1 MLTALLLDAHHS
13 HSIGLYRNNL
23 VACSKRYNF
32 LFVAKSSKVKVFVPT
47 YPTQAVSKPL
57 LTLHG
62 PEELPELR
70 TQGYIDC
77 NVPHTINNMI
87 VADLGTEEVLLVA
100 NDCGYVTLWY
110 TKHLIQRN
118 GNMDIWFDVHK
129 SAWGISVH
137 KAKRLI
143 AISSNTTMISV
154 YEMGSEAVDSSR
166 PPRGAQYPIVLS
178 ANHQNVPCVAFLDD
192 DSGRWLA
199 ATDITGSVI
208 LYDLLREARTMTEY
222 KGQGWTVTFL
232 CESNFLW
239 VEHEEFMEMIERAR
253 EEAQKEARRGLLSFA
268 TRRFDDDSDGDEAD
282 DWASDV
288 QMTLYGGGSEDEEYQ
303 DGVSDQLSYSDE
315 DEDEDDDDGDDE
327 DDDEEMS
334 DEDPDIEMN
343 FTALEEAI
351 LSHDAQNL
359 LDDESLDEDPED
371 ANANEEHGGL
381 EVTEEMQS
389 TAYGPVNRS
398 ISLTPDPTLYGSI
411 SQRILDLEDDAPWE
425 YPPPSFIIHSKKFDL
440 KLIIPKD
447 PSIPPPFSYESRP
460 VHLNSLITLKNLI
473 PADGITLAARTS
485 NYPLRMNMHAYIPAL
500 SLYVIGRQDGRVAL
514 VRMIRSRPPPQSE
527 DPAGT
532 STTEGNTQNGENKGV
547 VHRHFM
553 NLEHIIPK
561 QDTAIPFA
569 LVGVCVAPVQGW
581 EDRHVSNGM
590 NQGSGQG
597 KWLYTN
603 GGVGGRWRIFL
614 LYSGGDVICYTV
626 SGGIPAH
633 ENGLV
638 F

>member
-1 MLTALLLDAHHS
+1 
-13 HSIGLYRNNL
+13 
-23 VACSKRYNF
+23 
-32 LFVAKSSKVKVFVPT
+32 
-47 YPTQAVSKPL
+47 
-57 LTLHG
+57 
-62 PEELPELR
+62 
-70 TQGYIDC
+70 
-77 NVPHTINNMI
+77 MI

-118 GNMDIWFDVHK
+118 GNMDIWFDVQK
-129 SAWGISVH
+129 TAWGISVH
-137 KAKRLI
+137 KTKRLI
-143 AISSNTTMISV
+143 AISSNTTKIFV

-166 PPRGAQYPIVLS
+166 PPRGAQNPIILS
-178 ANHQNVPCVAFLDD
+178 ANQQNLPCVAFLDD
-192 DSGRWLA
+192 DTGRWLA
-199 ATDITGSVI
+199 TTDVIGSVI
-208 LYDLLREARTMTEY
+208 LYDLLRGTSTMTAFN
-222 KGQGWTVTFL
+222 GQGWTVTFI

-239 VEHEEFMEMIERAR
+239 VEHEEFMGMIEKAR
-253 EEAQKEARRGLLSFA
+253 EEAQKAARRGLLSFA
-268 TRRFDDDSDGDEAD
+268 NRRFDDDTDDDEEH

-303 DGVSDQLSYSDE
+303 DGVSDELSYSDE
-315 DEDEDDDDGDDE
+315 DGDEDDGE

-359 LDDESLDEDPED
+359 LEDESLDEGIDE
-371 ANANEEHGGL
+371 ANADGELDGL

-389 TAYGPVNRS
+389 TAYGSINRS
-398 ISLTPDPTLYGSI
+398 VSLTPDTTLDSLA
-411 SQRILDLEDDAPWE
+411 SQPSADTKDDLPWE
-425 YPPPSFIIHSKKFDL
+425 YPPPSFIIHSKEFDL

-447 PSIPPPFSYESRP
+447 PPRSPPFIYEPRS
-460 VHLNSLITLKNLI
+460 VHLNSLVTLRHLI
-473 PADGITLAARTS
+473 PADGITIAAQTS

-514 VRMIRSRPPPQSE
+514 VRMIRSRPPSSE
-527 DPAGT
+527 DPSES
-532 STTEGNTQNGENKGV
+532 STKESDAQNGEKKGV

-581 EDRHVSNGM
+581 EDRHVSNGVG
-590 NQGSGQG
+590 QGNGQG